1 MNRRSFLKQTGL
13 AAGAAAAQNLHA
25 ATQGVALIVDPN
37 DPVASSAAP
46 SWAVRN
52 LQDAFSAQGATANI
66 YPRIDAAP
74 AGSRH
79 ILIAGTEN
87 AAARQIL
94 SAANASAPSGP
105 EALAL
110 ATGQAGGRSV
120 LLASGSDT
128 RGLVFAVLE
137 LADRLKYGSSLD
149 AKSPII
155 EKPANTVRSCARCFV
170 SDVEDKSWFYDREL
184 WAGYLTTL
192 ATNRFSRFNLTLGI
206 GYNGNNNIPDAYFY
220 FAYPFLMAVPGYD
233 VKAVGLP
240 DSERDR

>member
-13 AAGAAAAQNLHA
+13 AAGAAAVHNLHGA
-25 ATQGVALIVDPN
+25 PQGIALIVDPK
-37 DPVASSAAP
+37 DPVASSAAS

-52 LQDAFSAQGATANI
+52 LQDAFTAQGATANI

-94 SAANASAPSGP
+94 SAAPSSP

-110 ATGQAGGRSV
+110 ATGQTGGRSV
-120 LLASGSDT
+120 LLASGSDA

-149 AKSPII
+149 VKSPIV

-170 SDVEDKSWFYDREL
+170 SDIEDKSWFYDREL
-184 WAGYLTTL
+184 WADYLTTL
-192 ATNRFSRFNLTLGI
+192 ATHRFSRFNLTLGI
-206 GYNGNNNIPDAYFY
+206 GYNSNHNIPDAYFY
-220 FAYPFLMAVPGYD
+220 FAYPFL
-233 VKAVGLP
+233 LP
-240 DSERDR
+240 